1 MRLHWLG
8 HVPFED
14 AANIGIW
21 AEQHGHTVTN
31 TPLYTGAP
39 LPKVEEIDALA
50 IMGGPMNVY
59 QYRDC
64 PWLLAEKRF
73 IERAIGAGI
82 PTIGVC
88 LGAQLVADVLGAK
101 VVQNSHIEIGWFQ
114 VETVA
119 ESQAGVGANDYSPL
133 LRDLPTH
140 FTAFHWHGDTF
151 EIPSGAIRIAQSR
164 ACHNQAFEYGG
175 HVLGLQFHLEYSAQS
190 IEKMLAHCG
199 CELVQAP
206 FVQDRERIT
215 QGLGNLAGTRE
226 LLDSILNSLLGRVGT
241 AGTS

>member
-14 AANIGIW
+14 AANIGLW
-21 AEQHGHTVTN
+21 AERHGHTVTH
-31 TPLYTGAP
+31 TLLYTGAP
-39 LPKVEEIDALA
+39 LPEVEEIDALA

-59 QYRDC
+59 QHRDY

-73 IERAIGAGI
+73 IERAISARI

-88 LGAQLVADVLGAK
+88 LGGQLVADVLGAK
-101 VVQNSHIEIGWFQ
+101 VVQNPYIEIGWFE
-114 VETVA
+114 VETVT
-119 ESQAGVGANDYSPL
+119 EWRAGVEDHSPL
-133 LRDLPTH
+133 PRDWPTH

-151 EIPSGAIRIAQSR
+151 EIPSGAVRIARSR
-164 ACHNQAFEYGG
+164 ACRNQAFEYAG

-199 CELVQAP
+199 HELVQAP

-215 QGLGNLAGTRE
+215 QGLGNLANTHE
-226 LLDSILNSLLGRVGT
+226 LLDSILDSLFGCIDS